1 MLELLFPEL
10 QTRAIRGEAMVIRF
24 MTDAFSRWTL
34 LGISRSAGPKRPSVG
49 ARCARQCV
57 CLSVCIPICTR
68 VSVLPKTGFNT
79 SDPTRGW
86 AQWFLL
92 CPVHDRVPVNLL
104 LLVCCVYTK
113 PVFLVLVFRC
123 YKEKREQMSRGRTCK
138 GQERERERDTSSSRC
153 ELAAAARQTR
163 GRHTHMRVSNNS
175 SARSRLLTGIGNKAS
190 LMTESNNYRWARC
203 IEL

>member
-1 MLELLFPEL
+1 M
-10 QTRAIRGEAMVIRF
+10 
-24 MTDAFSRWTL
+24 
-34 LGISRSAGPKRPSVG
+34 G
-49 ARCARQCV
+49 ARCTRKCVCV
-57 CLSVCIPICTR
+57 CLSVFLVCTR
-68 VSVLPKTGFNT
+68 VSVPKTSFNA
-79 SDPTRGW
+79 SDPTLGW

-92 CPVHDRVPVNLL
+92 CPVQGRVPVNLF

-113 PVFLVLVFRC
+113 PVFLVLAFRC
-123 YKEKREQMSRGRTCK
+123 YKKKNERENEP
-138 GQERERERDTSSSRC
+138 GQHSQEAKERERERDPWSSAC
-153 ELAAAARQTR
+153 ELVAAAQRAR